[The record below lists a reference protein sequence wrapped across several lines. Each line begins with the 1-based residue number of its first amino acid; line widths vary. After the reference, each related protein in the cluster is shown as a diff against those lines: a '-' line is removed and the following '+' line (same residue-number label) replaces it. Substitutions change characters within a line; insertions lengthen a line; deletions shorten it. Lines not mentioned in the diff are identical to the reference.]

1 MFLKYFT
8 RSFSCIFFI
17 LVQAIAQENLYD
29 PVSVYLTWRK
39 DPSHTMVIQWIT
51 KKDHPEDLLEYQIE
65 GQEGWLQASGTH
77 SLMPEGHPF
86 LIHSVELKNLAANTG
101 YVFRTGFQGEIF
113 KFRTMPENLNAPI
126 RFVEGGDLY
135 HDSLELVIKTNT
147 QAAAQDPHFA
157 ILGGD
162 IAYSADS
169 SEGIF
174 PEDVDQWLGFLKA
187 WKKTMVTHQGYLI
200 PLIPAI
206 GNHETSGGFRQTP
219 RQAAFFYTFFPF
231 PGRQGYDVLDF
242 GDYMSLIIL
251 DSNHTHPIG
260 GRQATWLYDTL
271 EARLHIPYKFAVYH
285 VPAYPSVRKFS
296 SDLSTTGALL
306 RKHWVPIFESFL
318 LTTAFEHHDHA
329 YKRTHPLR
337 EGKYHPFGV
346 VYMGDGAWGVKK
358 PRLPYSPRTRK
369 YLAKSASTN
378 NFIVATVSSTEV
390 SYTAMD
396 REGNVIDRYVQK
408 RFNLADLKTK
418 P

>member
-1 MFLKYFT
+1 MLLRYFT
-8 RSFSCIFFI
+8 RFLIGLFFFLAQI
-17 LVQAIAQENLYD
+17 SAQEELHN
-29 PVSVYLTWRK
+29 PIGVYLTWK
-39 DPSHTMVIQWIT
+39 SDPSHTMTIQWIT
-51 KKDHPEDLLEYQIE
+51 KNDQTEDLVEYQVE
-65 GQEGWLQASGTH
+65 GKEGWMQALGTH

-86 LIHSVELKNLAANTG
+86 FIHRVELKDLASNTG
-101 YVFRTGFQGEIF
+101 YMFRMGSQSETF
-113 KFRTMPENLNAPI
+113 KFRTVPENLTTPI

-135 HDSLELVIKTNT
+135 HDSLELVAKTNI
-147 QAAAQDPHFA
+147 QAAAQDPYFA

-162 IAYSADS
+162 IAYSIDS
-169 SEGIF
+169 KESIF
-174 PEDVDQWLGFLKA
+174 PEDFDKWLGFFKI
-187 WKKTMVTHQGYLI
+187 WKNTMITRQGYLI

-206 GNHETSGGFRQTP
+206 GNHETLGGFRQTP
-219 RQAAFFYTFFPF
+219 RQAAFFYAFFPF
-231 PGRQGYDVLDF
+231 PGEQGYGVLDF
-242 GDYMSLIIL
+242 GDFMSLIIL

-260 GRQATWLYDTL
+260 GRQAMWLYDTL
-271 EARLHIPYKFAVYH
+271 KARLSVPYKFAAYH

-296 SDLSTTGALL
+296 NDLSTTGALL

-346 VYMGDGAWGVKK
+346 VYIGDGAWGVKK

-369 YLAKSASTN
+369 YLAKSTSTN
-378 NFIVATVSSTEV
+378 NFIVATLSNTEV

-396 REGNVIDRYVQK
+396 REGNVIDKYVQK
-408 RFNLADLKTK
+408 RLNLAEIQAK

>member
-1 MFLKYFT
+1 MFLNYFI
-8 RSFSCIFFI
+8 RSITCIFFV
-17 LVQAIAQENLYD
+17 LAQAIAQEDLCA
-29 PVSVYLTWRK
+29 PISVYLTWQN
-39 DPSHTMVIQWIT
+39 DPLHTMTIQWIT
-51 KKDHPEDLLEYQIE
+51 KQDQPEDLIEYQME
-65 GQEGWLQASGTH
+65 GKEGWMQASGTH

-86 LIHSVELKNLAANTG
+86 FIHRVELQNLLPNTG
-101 YVFRTGFQGEIF
+101 YIFRTGSQSQTF
-113 KFRTMPENLNAPI
+113 KFRTMPESLATPI
-126 RFVEGGDLY
+126 RFVEGGDVY
-135 HDSLELVIKTNT
+135 HDSLEFVIKTNS

-162 IAYSADS
+162 IAYSVDT

-174 PEDVDQWLGFLKA
+174 PENADKWLDFLKV
-187 WKKTMVTHQGYLI
+187 WKKTMVTPQGYLI
-200 PLIPAI
+200 PLVPAI

-219 RQAAFFYTFFPF
+219 RQATFFYALFPF
-231 PGRQGYDVLDF
+231 PGQQGYNALDF

-260 GRQATWLYDTL
+260 GRQAAWLYDTL
-271 EARLHIPYKFAVYH
+271 EARLSIPYKFAVYH

-296 SDLSTTGALL
+296 NDLTTTGALL
-306 RKHWVPIFESFL
+306 RKHWVPIFEHFL

-369 YLAKSASTN
+369 YLAKSVSTN
-378 NFIVATVSSTEV
+378 NFIVATLTDTEV

-408 RFNLADLKTK
+408 KFSLADLQKK